1 MSASPLQA
9 RIDQALSRVRHPR
22 TGKDVVS
29 SDAVRDVATTTTG
42 KVRLTLLLAPGDD
55 PIIARS
61 VRQALEKVDGVTD
74 VQVDVK
80 EIAAEAPKKP
90 SASRALPVMQA
101 PAAATNR
108 VPAPTPVAYPN
119 LGKLIAVSS

>member
-1 MSASPLQA
+1 MAATPLQA

-55 PIIARS
+55 PALARS
-61 VRQALEKVDGVTD
+61 VRQALEQLEGVTE
-74 VQVDVK
+74 VQVNVADASTFETARK
-80 EIAAEAPKKP
+80 GRRAA
-90 SASRALPVMQA
+90 RF
-101 PAAATNR
+101 R
-108 VPAPTPVAYPN
+108 
-119 LGKLIAVSS
+119 